1 MYMRT
6 TIVLDDKLIKQAMR
20 LAKAKTMREAIDVA
34 LRDYVARA
42 RQRDILG
49 LIGKE
54 LIAPDYD
61 VRAVRRNM
69 SRDPR

>member
-1 MYMRT
+1 MRT
-6 TIVLDDKLIKQAMR
+6 TIVLDDKPIKQAMR

-61 VRAVRRNM
+61 VRAVRGNM
-69 SRDPR
+69 SRYPP

>member
-1 MYMRT
+1 
-6 TIVLDDKLIKQAMR
+6 
-20 LAKAKTMREAIDVA
+20 MREAVDVA

-54 LIAPDYD
+54 LIAPDYN
-61 VRAVRRNM
+61 VRAGRQNRG
-69 SRDPR
+69 RDPR

>member
-1 MYMRT
+1 MRT
-6 TIVLDDKLIKQAMR
+6 NIVLDDQLIRQAMR
-20 LAKAKTMREAIDVA
+20 LAKVKTKREAVDVA

-49 LIGKE
+49 LVGQA

-61 VRAVRRNM
+61 VRAVRRTM